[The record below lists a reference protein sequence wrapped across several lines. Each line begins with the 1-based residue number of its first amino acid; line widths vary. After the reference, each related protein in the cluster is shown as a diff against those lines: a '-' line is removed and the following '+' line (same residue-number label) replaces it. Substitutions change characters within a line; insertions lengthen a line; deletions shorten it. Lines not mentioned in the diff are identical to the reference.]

1 MEFKLD
7 NNKIEEIIEEKVKI
21 TIENR
26 VNKILNKAYT
36 KEDYL
41 RSEIESIVD
50 RKVSNEIDRIVYKY
64 IEESLRKIG
73 RDEMIKIMSNS
84 LSELLTDKLIDD
96 DEY

>member
-1 MEFKLD
+1 MEFKLNEKD
-7 NNKIEEIIEEKVKI
+7 IEKIIEQKVKT

-26 VNKILNKAYT
+26 VNSILNKAYT

-41 RSEIESIVD
+41 RLEIESIVD
-50 RKVSNEIDRIVYKY
+50 RKVSNEIDGIVYKY
-64 IEESLRKIG
+64 IEESLRKID

>member
-1 MEFKLD
+1 MEFKLNEKD
-7 NNKIEEIIEEKVKI
+7 IEKIIEQKVKT

-26 VNKILNKAYT
+26 VNSILNKAYT

-41 RSEIESIVD
+41 RLEIESIVD
-50 RKVSNEIDRIVYKY
+50 RKVSNEIDGIVYKY
-64 IEESLRKIG
+64 IEESLRKID

-96 DEY
+96 EY